1 MKWIWSSNKLQPKNQ
16 KPKKLP
22 EPESQ
27 RSLALKTLTRRLRR
41 EEQYNVLDLG
51 CSVRQ
56 NVEFCSN
63 FCRKLYIEDFYCTLS
78 SFDFLS
84 PEDGVP
90 LETVYQYLLPF
101 KPGTHFDV
109 ILAWDLLN
117 YLEELEFQELMSH
130 LGRFCRRDTLL
141 LAFISTH
148 KSIPEHPA
156 RYSIIDHETIT
167 SQRLSD
173 IVRPCPQYQEPQLV
187 KLMPGYVVL
196 NSYLLRNGFKEYLF
210 SFSPPGH
217 AKRRFLR

>member
-1 MKWIWSSNKLQPKNQ
+1 MKWIWSSNKLQPTRQ

-22 EPESQ
+22 APESQ
-27 RSLALKTLTRRLRR
+27 RSLALKTLTQRLRR
-41 EEQYNVLDLG
+41 EKQYNVLDLG

-90 LETVYQYLLPF
+90 LKTVYQYLLPF
-101 KPGTHFDV
+101 QPGTHFDI
-109 ILAWDLLN
+109 ILTWDLLN
-117 YLEELEFQELMSH
+117 YLNELEFQELMCH

-141 LAFISTH
+141 LAFISTL

-156 RYSIIDHETIT
+156 RYSIIDNETIS
-167 SQRLSD
+167 SQKLSD

-210 SFSPPGH
+210 SFSPEGH
-217 AKRRFLR
+217 PNRRFLR